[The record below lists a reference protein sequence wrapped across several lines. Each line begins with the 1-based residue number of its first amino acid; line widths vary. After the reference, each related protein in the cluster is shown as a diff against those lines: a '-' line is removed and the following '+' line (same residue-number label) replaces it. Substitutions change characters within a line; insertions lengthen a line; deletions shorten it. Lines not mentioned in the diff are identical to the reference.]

1 MHGSQYVTN
10 QFDVRIPVRGLHT
23 NLRRMLATKFFS
35 SSTRWRS
42 RNSLVTK
49 PYGVQ
54 MQQLLLEKIKTYV
67 SSSQYACEKLLH
79 WGALAMT
86 ALKTIFIYVWDCEKR
101 KPKLL
106 LAPLYGSI
114 TPYILMLS
122 FYVHQFP
129 MNFFISFSLIHHLP
143 WSSKFFE

>member
-1 MHGSQYVTN
+1 MHESQYATYQLENDVGYKVLQFINMMKITKLLGYKTLQCTN
-10 QFDVRIPVRGLHT
+10 TAASWIE
-23 NLRRMLATKFFS
+23 RR
-35 SSTRWRS
+35 TRA
-42 RNSLVTK
+42 
-49 PYGVQ
+49 
-54 MQQLLLEKIKTYV
+54 YV
-67 SSSQYACEKLLH
+67 SGSQYACEKLLH

-106 LAPLYGSI
+106 LPPLYGSI

-143 WSSKFFE
+143 WSSKFVE